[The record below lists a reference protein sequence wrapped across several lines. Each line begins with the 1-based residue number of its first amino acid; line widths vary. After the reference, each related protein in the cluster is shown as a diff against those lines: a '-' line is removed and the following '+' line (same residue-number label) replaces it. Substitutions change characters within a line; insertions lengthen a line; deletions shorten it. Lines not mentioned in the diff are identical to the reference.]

1 MIDQIK
7 TIGKSL
13 IQHGRHSNRV
23 YLMKLGEDDLPELIP
38 QLDELALDKGYTKI
52 FAKVPET
59 VEWRLRKD
67 GFRTEATI
75 PGFYRGEQDVTF
87 MGKYFVAERVI
98 EPHPELVR
106 EVLDAA
112 RAKQA
117 EPEPVE
123 LAAGLSCRR
132 LRPEDAE
139 AMTSVYR
146 EVFASYPFPI
156 HDAGYLRQ
164 TMSSHVIY
172 LGVFDGDQLVA
183 IASAELDRDGRNA
196 EMTDFATLPEQRGR
210 GLANYLLAEL
220 EEVAADEGILTAYTI
235 ARAYSFGM
243 NITFAKSGYEFA
255 GTLTRNTQISGELE
269 SMNVWFKPLNR
280 FGGPASQQ

>member
-1 MIDQIK
+1 MTTDRIETYGD
-7 TIGKSL
+7 SL
-13 IQHGRHSNRV
+13 IQHGNHSERA
-23 YLMKLGEDDLPELIP
+23 YLMKLSRKDLPELIEY
-38 QLDELALDKGYTKI
+38 LDDLALENGYTKI
-52 FAKVPET
+52 FAKVPEFA
-59 VEWRLRKD
+59 EWQLRKD
-67 GFRTEATI
+67 GFRTEATV

-87 MGKYFVAERVI
+87 MGKYFVAERVT
-98 EPHPELVR
+98 EPHPEVVR
-106 EVLDAA
+106 DVLDAA

-117 EPEPVE
+117 EAEPVV

-132 LRPEDAE
+132 LRSEDAE

-146 EVFASYPFPI
+146 KVFATYPFPI

-164 TMSSHVIY
+164 TMASHVIY
-172 LGVFDGDQLVA
+172 LGIFDGDQLVA

-220 EEVAADEGILTAYTI
+220 EEVAANEGILTAYTI

-269 SMNVWFKPLNR
+269 SMNVWYKQLGDQAP
-280 FGGPASQQ
+280 G